1 MLYTKKLQ
9 NLIEYI
15 ARQKIYDSLY
25 WKQDC
30 FGLSAERI
38 VDKAVELRYVGG
50 MYGQPQKPSEFICL
64 LLKMLQ
70 IQPEKEIILEFIKND
85 EFKYLRLLG
94 AMYLRLVGRAVD
106 VYNYLEPLLND
117 FRRVRVRD
125 PGTGGFYL
133 SHVDELVDELL
144 RRDYMFAIAL
154 PRLSM
159 RKVLEENGQLE
170 PRSSVLQSEFEAAI
184 ANREDTSRQQLSE
197 SEQEA
202 GELSEPP
209 KKRPREKWQL
219 DKGRRL
225 KTDGKG
231 EGRHDEDG
239 DGERGIGGSRGRH
252 ERSRDKEGMSVEET
266 NALRASLGLAPL
278 K

>member
-1 MLYTKKLQ
+1 MQ

-15 ARQKIYDSLY
+15 VRQKIYDSLY

-50 MYGQPQKPSEFICL
+50 MFGQPQKPSEFICL

-70 IQPEKEIILEFIKND
+70 IQPEKEIILEFIRND

-125 PGTGGFYL
+125 PASGRFLL
-133 SHVDELVDELL
+133 SHVDELVDEML
-144 RRDYMFAIAL
+144 RRDYVFAIAL
-154 PRLSM
+154 PRLPL
-159 RKVLEENGQLE
+159 RKVLEDNGQLE
-170 PRSSVLQSEFEAAI
+170 PRSSVLQAEFEEMVCAPK
-184 ANREDTSRQQLSE
+184 NRGDGGRSLEWPE
-197 SEQEA
+197 MEA

-209 KKRPREKWQL
+209 RKRRREKWQL
-219 DKGRRL
+219 
-225 KTDGKG
+225 GKSQ
-231 EGRHDEDG
+231 RTTAARKA
-239 DGERGIGGSRGRH
+239 DGEEEEEEEDDDDDDRGGRQPHRPGGKFQ
-252 ERSRDKEGMSVEET
+252 DKESLSVEAT

>member
-1 MLYTKKLQ
+1 V
-9 NLIEYI
+9 
-15 ARQKIYDSLY
+15 RQKIYDSLY

-50 MYGQPQKPSEFICL
+50 MFGQPQKPSEFICL

-70 IQPEKEIILEFIKND
+70 IQPEKDIVLEFIKND

-125 PGTGGFYL
+125 PASGRFLL
-133 SHVDELVDELL
+133 SHVDELVDEML

-154 PRLSM
+154 PRLPL
-159 RKVLEENGQLE
+159 RKVLEDNGQLE
-170 PRSSVLQSEFEAAI
+170 PRSSVLQAEFEEMVC
-184 ANREDTSRQQLSE
+184 ANRGDGGRSSE
-197 SEQEA
+197 WPETEA

-209 KKRPREKWQL
+209 RKRPREKWQL
-219 DKGRRL
+219 NKGQRVKAAR
-225 KTDGKG
+225 KAEG
-231 EGRHDEDG
+231 EGEEHDVADDEWG
-239 DGERGIGGSRGRH
+239 GRH
-252 ERSRDKEGMSVEET
+252 HGRPGKTNQDKESLSIEAT